1 MVHQYDP
8 ASARHF
14 SSALPHDQLHV
25 NTQNLHAIPPHL
37 AGHRQPSYGPSSPS
51 IKRNP
56 SVFTVPESP
65 DEYNYTLGTAERVH
79 PGHSPDQSYEQG
91 STRYSVAPDQG
102 SYGAG
107 QAYSDPY
114 ANLRAADA
122 APPSPGGRPRR
133 KSSAGASNLFHD
145 GGFVRSL
152 GSIFNFQPNPDL
164 SLRPQPA
171 PSPRSAS
178 PGHMHKASDDA
189 AAPGETGSRRASDN
203 NKDRT
208 KLAKG
213 AEEEERRGLV
223 EAGRMSEEAAD
234 IGYGNRRVMGP
245 RAPVDKTMVDSNEKD
260 KGGLRG
266 EKGLTRVE
274 TVLSQ
279 DRDHE
284 SSMSSPEEGPVRPA
298 RSGF

>member
-1 MVHQYDP
+1 
-8 ASARHF
+8 
-14 SSALPHDQLHV
+14 
-25 NTQNLHAIPPHL
+25 
-37 AGHRQPSYGPSSPS
+37 
-51 IKRNP
+51 
-56 SVFTVPESP
+56 
-65 DEYNYTLGTAERVH
+65 
-79 PGHSPDQSYEQG
+79 
-91 STRYSVAPDQG
+91 
-102 SYGAG
+102 
-107 QAYSDPY
+107 
-114 ANLRAADA
+114 
-122 APPSPGGRPRR
+122 
-133 KSSAGASNLFHD
+133 
-145 GGFVRSL
+145 
-152 GSIFNFQPNPDL
+152 
-164 SLRPQPA
+164 
-171 PSPRSAS
+171 
-178 PGHMHKASDDA
+178 MHKASDDA

-203 NKDRT
+203 NNKDRI

-245 RAPVDKTMVDSNEKD
+245 RAPVDKTMVGSNEKD